1 MTDPRGAAPSPTPAG
16 PLRAMVEELVLA
28 GVRDVVVCPGSR
40 STPLALALAVDPA
53 VRIWLH
59 LDERAG
65 GFFALGLAAASR
77 RAVGIL
83 VTSGTALANL
93 HPAVVEASQG
103 RLPLVV
109 LSADRP
115 PELRDRGAPQ
125 SIDQDRIFGRHVKWF
140 AELPVPGD
148 DPVALAHL
156 RSVVSRAVAVA
167 GEVPAGPVQVNLPF
181 REPLIPDGDLRPG
194 ALRDDSLR
202 HDSLRPPAVRLIAEG
217 RLPAEADLAG
227 LADRLRAAQRPL
239 IVCGPLDRPGYAE
252 AVAQLAGCI
261 GAPILADGLA
271 NLRMGSH
278 DRSQIVARGDTVL
291 RSERFRSSHRPDLVL
306 RFGGTPT
313 SKTVLTWLASLEV
326 DQIVVDD
333 GGWIEPTIRPVTMV
347 HADPVR
353 VAARLADRLAEPAA
367 DGPTEATA
375 KEAAA
380 DAPAEPGADRP
391 TELAAGV
398 PAKATASDPAVWLA
412 AWQIADHAAD
422 HALRAWLGAL
432 REPFEGAVIVATAA
446 ALPDGALL
454 YVGNSMPVR
463 DLDGYLPAGP
473 RTIRCL
479 GNRGANG
486 IDGVVSSALG
496 AAAADVG
503 PVVLIVG
510 DVSFLHDL
518 NALLAARLQRLSA
531 TIVLVNNDGG
541 GIFSFLP
548 QATEAR
554 AEVGLPEQFEAL
566 FGTPHGVEPGP
577 IVAALG
583 GEHRLVSMEELTA
596 AVAASVGQPGV
607 RVLEIRTERRR
618 NVELHRDALA
628 AAVAAVEAAVPG

>member
-1 MTDPRGAAPSPTPAG
+1 
-16 PLRAMVEELVLA
+16 MVEELVLA

-40 STPLALALAVDPA
+40 STPLALALAADPA

-65 GFFALGLAAASR
+65 GFFALGLAAASH

-83 VTSGTALANL
+83 VTSGTAVANL

-103 RLPLVV
+103 RLPLIV

-125 SIDQDRIFGRHVKWF
+125 SIDQDRIFGRHAKWY
-140 AELPVPGD
+140 AELPVPEEE
-148 DPVALAHL
+148 PLLEAHL

-167 GEVPAGPVQVNLPF
+167 REAPAGPVQLNLPF
-181 REPLIPDGDLRPG
+181 REPLIPVGDLRPE
-194 ALRDDSLR
+194 ALR
-202 HDSLRPPAVRLIAEG
+202 HDGPGPDALRHDGPASSAGGDATGSPAIAPPNRQRAVTLMAGE

-239 IVCGPLDRPGYAE
+239 IVCGPLDRPGFAD
-252 AVAQLAGCI
+252 AVAELAGCI

-278 DRSQIVARGDTVL
+278 DRSQVLARGDTVL
-291 RSERFRSSHRPDLVL
+291 RSERFGASHRPDLVL
-306 RFGGTPT
+306 RFGGAPT

-333 GGWIEPTIRPVTMV
+333 GGWNEPTIRPVTMV
-347 HADPVR
+347 RADPGR
-353 VAARLADRLAEPAA
+353 VVALLVGCLSEPAFDATANEPAA
-367 DGPTEATA
+367 ATA
-375 KEAAA
+375 NEPAA
-380 DAPAEPGADRP
+380 
-391 TELAAGV
+391 
-398 PAKATASDPAVWLA
+398 WLA
-412 AWQIADHAAD
+412 AWRVADRAAD
-422 HALRAWLGAL
+422 HALGAWLGAL

-548 QATEAR
+548 QATEVR
-554 AEVGLPEQFEAL
+554 AEVGLPEQYEAL
-566 FGTPHGVEPGP
+566 FGSPHGIEPGP
-577 IVAALG
+577 IVRALG
-583 GEHRLVSMEELTA
+583 GEHRLVPLEDLAA
-596 AVAASVGQPGV
+596 AVAASVGRPGV

-628 AAVAAVEAAVPG
+628 AAVAAVEAEAPG

>member
-1 MTDPRGAAPSPTPAG
+1 MTDPRGAAPSPTPAA

-125 SIDQDRIFGRHVKWF
+125 SIDQDRIFGRHAKWY

-202 HDSLRPPAVRLIAEG
+202 HDSLRPPAVRLIAAG

-239 IVCGPLDRPGYAE
+239 IVCGPLDRPGFAE

-278 DRSQIVARGDTVL
+278 DRSKIVARGDTVL

-628 AAVAAVEAAVPG
+628 AAVAAVEAEVPG